1 MVVWNEGHSRR
12 NTTMHEKAQC
22 QNGSGMPENMRNSV
36 GLENKVF
43 IFMGQIDESGNTEK
57 RMFINEKLTSLAF
70 IP

>member
-1 MVVWNEGHSRR
+1 
-12 NTTMHEKAQC
+12 
-22 QNGSGMPENMRNSV
+22 MPENMRNSV